1 MWVAIC
7 LFRLDQLRLACG
19 DIFNGNLKKVI
30 EILSQFPSLLN
41 EDLNED
47 GWTALMIASS
57 WNSVSVVEYLLSC
70 DSIEV
75 NKRTKV

>member
-19 DIFNGNLKKVI
+19 DVLNGNLKKVI

-47 GWTALMIASS
+47 GWTALMIAS
-57 WNSVSVVEYLLSC
+57 
-70 DSIEV
+70 
-75 NKRTKV
+75 